1 MTNAGAPYTCPITRP
16 WQKSL
21 RPPIVYR
28 SPSPP
33 RGDGR
38 KPCTRPLLPNTCPRH
53 RAVKETLRFVSIP
66 ATPATRCYEALH
78 PSTPSEYPPRHAVMA
93 ESLRPSAAFQ
103 ISIPRH
109 AAAKEN
115 SMPVHNI
122 PNTCPSA
129 RYWRKNPRFRHH
141 FIMLFP
147 LRGGRRRQRFPLAFP
162 TWFAYNRSKHIYVEE
177 FQNGIQDH

>member
-78 PSTPSEYPPRHAVMA
+78 PSTPSEYPPPPCGDGRISAPVRSVPNIYPPPCGGERKLHARPQHSEYLPLSAVLA
-93 ESLRPSAAFQ
+93 EESTVSSSFHNAVPIAR
-103 ISIPRH
+103 RR
-109 AAAKEN
+109 AAAE
-115 SMPVHNI
+115 I
-122 PNTCPSA
+122 PSCISD
-129 RYWRKNPRFRHH
+129 
-141 FIMLFP
+141 M
-147 LRGGRRRQRFPLAFP
+147 
-162 TWFAYNRSKHIYVEE
+162 VCV
-177 FQNGIQDH
+177 